1 MCSRGESRDFSWINL
16 YGKGDLNIKVVNEF
30 SQVEALCPKW
40 WGRERARLIWI
51 AAIAQCQGMEERRP
65 LVAGIINREINFWSP
80 LERLQ
85 PARCGEISYLVTP
98 ASHKSQQGQNMC
110 KNYLFSSF
118 QKRCWK
124 KKKRHWKDCTY
135 TWYLTKTP
143 NVWAADCN
151 LSNFEVLRGLP
162 PTLILCLWLPT
173 VKVFCSC
180 PIITVLQQLVCNLSN
195 SKTIPQKEVI
205 KLKCKAIVLNYY
217 VRDRKLRHRERLVC
231 LTKDDFLDTPQYTRQ
246 VTDTKGPKG
255 YPHIS

>member
-1 MCSRGESRDFSWINL
+1 MSGHGREKTLGGRNYKQGDKLLVTSWETATCQVWWDL
-16 YGKGDLNIKVVNEF
+16 LLGDPSI
-30 SQVEALCPKW
+30 SQV
-40 WGRERARLIWI
+40 
-51 AAIAQCQGMEERRP
+51 
-65 LVAGIINREINFWSP
+65 
-80 LERLQ
+80 
-85 PARCGEISYLVTP
+85 PARSEYVQKLSFL
-98 ASHKSQQGQNMC
+98 
-110 KNYLFSSF
+110 LFP
-118 QKRCWK
+118 KEMLE

>member
-1 MCSRGESRDFSWINL
+1 MAERGWDSWFAQNVPWAQTVTQPIESPQTHCIYLLSHRHTHKDIVFFSDFCCPQLKNKHSQHLLMCGHGESRDFSWINL

-40 WGRERARLIWI
+40 WGRERAWLIWI

-65 LVAGIINREINFWSP
+65 LVAGIINRQINFWSP

-124 KKKRHWKDCTY
+124 KKKKKRHWKDCTY

-143 NVWAADCN
+143 NVRAADYN

-162 PTLILCLWLPT
+162 PTLILCLWLPSI
-173 VKVFCSC
+173 KVFCSASL
-180 PIITVLQQLVCNLSN
+180 LQSFDN
-195 SKTIPQKEVI
+195 
-205 KLKCKAIVLNYY
+205 
-217 VRDRKLRHRERLVC
+217 
-231 LTKDDFLDTPQYTRQ
+231 
-246 VTDTKGPKG
+246 
-255 YPHIS
+255 